1 MAPKMAHITTTPSHP
16 LAAPTQHGGLGRR
29 AFLAMALAG
38 LGATAARAA
47 EAPTPVG
54 RWLAEDIGGNGVLDR
69 LQTTLELTAEGRVSG
84 SSGCNRYTGEAK
96 VEGKAIH
103 FGPLASTRMSC
114 SPGAMDQET
123 KFLAALEATRGWQ
136 ADVARRTLTLTD
148 GTGKALV
155 LFSAL

>member
-1 MAPKMAHITTTPSHP
+1 MTRSRPMTPTDTP
-16 LAAPTQHGGLGRR
+16 VPATAAAAGLGRR
-29 AFLAMALAG
+29 AFMALVGMG
-38 LGATAARAA
+38 LGATIARAE
-47 EAPTPVG
+47 EAPSPVG

-96 VEGKAIH
+96 VDGKAIQ

-123 KFLAALEATRGWQ
+123 KFLAALEAARGWQ
-136 ADVARRTLTLTD
+136 ADMGRRTLTLND
-148 GTGKALV
+148 GAGKALV